1 MKELFEKTKKA
12 VSSKVESLIGELD
25 SGFNTV
31 KDVVAGL
38 PVFVSLERGQTAST
52 RYDEKHYFVIPYHL
66 SESGFLLHTMRSL
79 PQDAL
84 EVNDLPKRRVFHF
97 PNEHYEGTLRKY
109 MLNAARNMAYESS
122 SEDISTLEKL
132 ADDIDSLDSK
142 LTYGML
148 FVGGIAAIFNP
159 LIGAGIAAKA
169 LLPSISGSLAK
180 YGLKP
185 LGEKATQAQIEKKAK
200 EAEKHVL
207 NQFSESTT
215 LKVMNPILNELEFA
229 LRTTEEVHDPLSD
242 PNLANASIK
251 ELGDEG
257 WRNLTE
263 LAICHVY
270 QDVIKDKSK
279 HQEAKLGPEDIR
291 WLEVLLAG
299 KLD

>member
-1 MKELFEKTKKA
+1 MKEFFEKTKKA
-12 VSSKVESLIGELD
+12 VSSGVESLISELD
-25 SGFNTV
+25 SGLNIV
-31 KDVVAGL
+31 KDVVSGL
-38 PVFVSLERGQTAST
+38 PVFVSLERGESVST
-52 RYDEKHYFVIPYHL
+52 KYDEKHYFVIPYHL
-66 SESGFLLHTMRSL
+66 SESGFMLHTMRSL

-109 MLNAARNMAYESS
+109 MLNAARNMAYESTS
-122 SEDISTLEKL
+122 QNVSTLERL

-148 FVGGIAAIFNP
+148 FVGGVAAIFNP

-185 LGEKATQAQIEKKAK
+185 IGEKATKAQIEKKAK
-200 EAEKHVL
+200 EAEEQVL
-207 NQFSESTT
+207 KQFSESTT
-215 LKVMNPILNELEFA
+215 LKVVNPILNELEFA
-229 LRTTEEVHDPLSD
+229 LRTSEKEHDPLSD

-251 ELGDEG
+251 ELNDKD

-263 LAICHVY
+263 LAVCHVY
-270 QDVIKDKSK
+270 KDIIKDTSK
-279 HQEAKLGPEDIR
+279 HAKAKLGREDIR

>member
-1 MKELFEKTKKA
+1 MREFFEKTKTA
-12 VSSKVESLIGELD
+12 VSSGVESIKTELD
-25 SGFNTV
+25 LGFNVV

-38 PVFVSLERGQTAST
+38 PVLVSLERGESAST
-52 RYDEKHYFVIPYHL
+52 KYDEKHYFVVPYKL
-66 SESGFLLHTMRSL
+66 SESGFVLHTMRSL
-79 PQDAL
+79 PEGVL

-97 PNEHYEGTLRKY
+97 PNEYYEGTLRKY
-109 MLNAARNMAYESS
+109 MLDAARNMAYESTS
-122 SEDISTLEKL
+122 QNISTLEKL

-159 LIGAGIAAKA
+159 LIGVGIAAKA
-169 LLPSISGSLAK
+169 LLPSISGSVAK

-185 LGEKATQAQIEKKAK
+185 IGEKATQAQIEKKAK
-200 EAEKHVL
+200 EAEEHVL
-207 NQFSESTT
+207 KQFSESTT
-215 LKVMNPILNELEFA
+215 LKVNNPILNELEFA
-229 LRTTEEVHDPLSD
+229 LRTTEEQHDPLSD

-251 ELGDEG
+251 ALKDED

-270 QDVIKDKSK
+270 KDVIKDNSK
-279 HQEAKLGPEDIR
+279 HENAKLGPEDIR

-299 KLD
+299 KL

>member
-1 MKELFEKTKKA
+1 MKDLFERTKKE
-12 VSSKVESLIGELD
+12 VTTRVESLIGELD
-25 SGFNTV
+25 SGLNTLR
-31 KDVVAGL
+31 DVVAGL
-38 PVFVSLERGQTAST
+38 PVFVSLERGQST
-52 RYDEKHYFVIPYHL
+52 STKYDEKHYFVIPYHL

-109 MLNAARNMAYESS
+109 MLSAARNMAYESS
-122 SEDISTLEKL
+122 MEDISTIEKL
-132 ADDIDSLDSK
+132 ADEIDSLDSK

-148 FVGGIAAIFNP
+148 FVGGVAAIFNP

-185 LGEKATQAQIEKKAK
+185 LGEKATKAQVEKKAK
-200 EAEKHVL
+200 EAESHVL
-207 NQFSESTT
+207 KQFSESTT
-215 LKVMNPILNELEFA
+215 LKVVNPILNELEFA
-229 LRTTEEVHDPLSD
+229 LRTTEDVHDPLSD
-242 PNLANASIK
+242 PNLADAPIK
-251 ELGDEG
+251 ELNDGD

-270 QDVIKDKSK
+270 KDVIKDKSK
-279 HQEAKLGPEDIR
+279 HQDARLGPEDIR

-299 KLD
+299 KL

>member
-1 MKELFEKTKKA
+1 MKEFFEKTKNA
-12 VSSKVESLIGELD
+12 VSSGVESIRGELD
-25 SGFNTV
+25 SGLNIV

-38 PVFVSLERGQTAST
+38 PVLISLERGESVST
-52 RYDEKHYFVIPYHL
+52 KYDEKHYFVIPYNL

-79 PQDAL
+79 PQGVL

-109 MLNAARNMAYESS
+109 MLNAARNLAYESTS
-122 SEDISTLEKL
+122 QNVSRLEKL

-148 FVGGIAAIFNP
+148 LVGGIAAIFNP
-159 LIGAGIAAKA
+159 LVGAGIAAKA

-185 LGEKATQAQIEKKAK
+185 MGEKATQAQIEKKAK
-200 EAEKHVL
+200 EAQEHVL
-207 NQFSESTT
+207 KQFSESTT
-215 LKVMNPILNELEFA
+215 LKVNNPILNELEFA
-229 LRTTEEVHDPLSD
+229 LRTTEDQHDPLSD

-251 ELGDEG
+251 ELNDED

-270 QDVIKDKSK
+270 KEVIKDKSK
-279 HQEAKLGPEDIR
+279 HEKAKLGPEDIR
-291 WLEVLLAG
+291 WLEVLLVG